1 MSKRREVIYEYIV
14 QQRRLNDGDNGVTTQ
29 EVSEKL
35 DFQRTN
41 VSKDLNE
48 LVRKGRLSKTS
59 SRPVKYYLVE
69 EGIHPALPMDN
80 SPSAPVKKVIKNEKS
95 LLSDHRDVFVHLI
108 GSRGSL
114 KNAVEQAKAAI
125 LYPPKGLDCL
135 ITGPTG
141 SGKTYFAHA
150 MFQYARENQVVDGT
164 KKLVVFNCADYAN
177 NPELLMSYLF
187 GYVEGAF
194 TGADKERPGLIDEAD
209 GGMLFLDEVHR
220 LPPEGQEM
228 IFYLMD
234 HGLYNR
240 LGEVGKNR
248 QGNVRIVGATTEN
261 PKSALLDTFLRRIP
275 IHIQLP
281 SFEKRTPQEKI
292 DFIQLMVA
300 QEATRIQRRI
310 SLTEEVIRAL
320 IGSVTFGNIGQLK
333 SSVQLV
339 CARGFL
345 NHMQHEQI
353 DISLSDLPEGIRAGL
368 RSLTSRRELSMGLAG
383 YLPNRLTVY
392 PNQELINPYTDS
404 YELPYN
410 LYDIIGNK
418 AELLSS
424 DGVDQDAI
432 NHFISTDINV
442 HLQSFYKDHGFSF
455 STESK
460 LSEFVDAKV
469 IEVTHQIYQHV
480 KEHIPLN
487 TQQNF
492 IYGMSLHIASFL
504 KKFELGEERS
514 IHSNIRLMVSDYPLE
529 FQLAQEIEGLI
540 AAAFR
545 IEIPAD
551 EIYYLAALLI
561 SLRHSPSDGK
571 IGIIIAAHGN
581 STASSMA
588 EVARQLLELEQVY
601 ALDMPLDMSPKVAF
615 EKIKEMVFQ
624 ADQGSGVLLLVDM
637 GSLGH
642 FHEKLEKET
651 GVMVRTLDM
660 VSTPIVL
667 EAVRKAETLGLTLDD
682 LVESL
687 QGFQGYSLLKDIKE
701 IETQIVSELPQGI
714 LAICAS
720 GEGTA
725 QRLKEMLE
733 KVLAEKNLTK
743 IKVITESMLHLAES
757 IPKIQ
762 TEYQLLAVTGVM
774 NPKINVPFISLEEFL
789 HADLGELLEGLILG
803 EELAK
808 AIPLRNDEARK
819 ICLSYLE
826 ENVLFL
832 NPVKVIDVLWEVAEK
847 LCDYWYGAE
856 KQVHFQ
862 INFTLHVAGMLE
874 RLLLQQPLAG
884 TKDEEEQVLRHPDYQ
899 VLNDVLSEI
908 ETTFNLSLPMIEKYY
923 IIGMLDTQKDTQT
936 IHYEE

>member
-1 MSKRREVIYEYIV
+1 MSKRIDAIYAYVVE
-14 QQRRLNDGDNGVTTQ
+14 QSKKMNGDYLMTTQ

-35 DFQRTN
+35 NFQRTN
-41 VSKDLNE
+41 VSKDLND
-48 LVRKGRLSKTS
+48 LVRAGKLVKIGG
-59 SRPVKYYLVE
+59 RPVQYRLAGKVSE
-69 EGIHPALPMDN
+69 EAPSVV
-80 SPSAPVKKVIKNEKS
+80 SPISNVKMVAPAPVNEFFNQREK
-95 LLSDHRDVFVHLI
+95 DDVFIHLI

-125 LYPPKGLDCL
+125 LYPPKGLNCL
-135 ITGPTG
+135 VTGPTG

-150 MFQYARENQVVDGT
+150 MFQYAKENKVVQET
-164 KKLVVFNCADYAN
+164 KKLVVFNCADYAH

-194 TGADKERPGLIDEAD
+194 TGADKEKSGLIDEAD

-228 IFYLMD
+228 IFYLLD

-248 QGNVRIVGATTEN
+248 HADVRIVGATTEN
-261 PKSALLDTFLRRIP
+261 PNSALLDTFLRRIP

-292 DFIQLMVA
+292 DFIQLMVS

-310 SLTEEVIRAL
+310 SLTEEVIKAL

-345 NHMQHEQI
+345 NHMHREQI
-353 DISLSDLPEGIRAGL
+353 DITLGDLPEGIRAGL
-368 RSLTSRRELSMGLAG
+368 HSLTSRRELSMGLAG
-383 YLPNRLTVY
+383 YLPTKLMVY
-392 PNQELINPYTDS
+392 PNQELVNPYTDS

-418 AELLSS
+418 AALLKS
-424 DGVDQDAI
+424 DGVDQETI

-455 STESK
+455 STENK

-469 IEVTHQIYQHV
+469 IEVTHQLYKHV
-480 KEHIPLN
+480 REYIPEKS
-487 TQQNF
+487 QQNF
-492 IYGMSLHIASFL
+492 IYAMSLHIASFL
-504 KKFELGEERS
+504 KKFELGEKRS

-529 FQLAQEIEGLI
+529 FRLAQEIQEKI
-540 AAAFR
+540 AAFFT
-545 IEIPAD
+545 IQIPRD

-561 SLRHSPSDGK
+561 SLRYSQSEGK
-571 IGIIIAAHGN
+571 IGVIIAAHGN

-588 EVARQLLELEQVY
+588 EVARQLLEMEQLL

-615 EKIKEMVFQ
+615 EKLKALIVQ
-624 ADQGSGVLLLVDM
+624 ANQGSGVLLLVDM
-637 GSLGH
+637 GSLAH
-642 FHEKLEKET
+642 FDERLEQET
-651 GVMVRTLDM
+651 GIRVRTIDM

-667 EAVRKAETLGLTLDD
+667 EAIRKAETLGSTLDD

-687 QGFQGYSLLKDIKE
+687 QGFQGYGILKE
-701 IETQIVSELPQGI
+701 IQSSKKKELPLGI

-743 IKVITESMLHLAES
+743 IQVITESMLHLAERL
-757 IPKIQ
+757 PAIQ
-762 TEYQLLAVTGVM
+762 ESYQLIATTGVM
-774 NPKINVPFISLEEFL
+774 DPGVKVPFISLETFL
-789 HADLGELLEGLILG
+789 EADLGELLESILLG
-803 EELAK
+803 EELFTS
-808 AIPLRNDEARK
+808 PQQLNEAGGREV
-819 ICLSYLE
+819 CLSYLE

-832 NPVKVIDVLWEVAEK
+832 NPAKVIDVLWGVAATVCQ
-847 LCDYWYGAE
+847 LWYGE
-856 KQVHFQ
+856 NSSMHFQ
-862 INFTLHVAGMLE
+862 INFTLHLSGMIE
-874 RLLLQQPLAG
+874 RILLQQTLSA
-884 TKDEEEQVLRHPDYQ
+884 TREEEEQAVAHPRSLQ
-899 VLNDVLSEI
+899 LTECLAEL
-908 ETTFNLSLPMIEKYY
+908 ETTFNLSVPLSEKYY
-923 IIGMLDTQKDTQT
+923 LFVMLNTQNNTQII
-936 IHYEE
+936 H

>member
-1 MSKRREVIYEYIV
+1 MSKRIDMIYRYIV
-14 QQRRLNDGDNGVTTQ
+14 QQSSLISGDFVLTTQ
-29 EVSEKL
+29 EVSEELK
-35 DFQRTN
+35 FQRTN

-48 LVRKGRLSKTS
+48 LVRQGKLIKLSG
-59 SRPVKYYLVE
+59 RPVQYQLATDQALDVVAVSSEKLVE
-69 EGIHPALPMDN
+69 PILNGAKRELA
-80 SPSAPVKKVIKNEKS
+80 KNRDQS
-95 LLSDHRDVFVHLI
+95 DVFSHLI

-125 LYPPKGLDCL
+125 LYPPKGLNCL
-135 ITGPTG
+135 VTGPTG

-150 MFQYARENQVVDGT
+150 MFQYAKENQVIDET
-164 KKLVVFNCADYAN
+164 KKLVVFNCADYAH

-187 GYVEGAF
+187 GYMEGAF
-194 TGADKERPGLIDEAD
+194 TGADKEKSGLIDEAD

-240 LGEVGKNR
+240 LGEVGKTR
-248 QGNVRIVGATTEN
+248 QAEVRIVCATTEN
-261 PKSALLDTFLRRIP
+261 PNSTLLDTFLRRIP

-281 SFEKRTPQEKI
+281 SFEKRSPQEKI
-292 DFIQLMVA
+292 DFIQLMVS

-310 SLTEEVIRAL
+310 SLTEEVIKAL

-345 NHMQHEQI
+345 NHMQREQI
-353 DISLSDLPEGIRAGL
+353 DISLADLPEGIRSGL
-368 RSLTSRRELSMGLAG
+368 QSRRELSMGLAG
-383 YLPNRLTVY
+383 YLPTHLTVY
-392 PNQELINPYTDS
+392 PDQELINSYTDS

-418 AELLSS
+418 AALLKS
-424 DGVDQDAI
+424 DGVDQETI

-442 HLQSFYKDHGFSF
+442 HLQSFYKNHGFCF
-455 STESK
+455 STENK

-480 KEHIPLN
+480 QAHIPEK

-529 FQLAQEIEGLI
+529 LKLAQEIQELI
-540 AAAFR
+540 ADFFR
-545 IEIPAD
+545 IEIPED

-561 SLRHSPSDGK
+561 SLRYSQSEGK
-571 IGIIIAAHGN
+571 IGLIIAAHGN

-588 EVARQLLELEQVY
+588 EVARQLLELDQIL
-601 ALDMPLDMSPKVAF
+601 ALDMPLDMSPKIAF
-615 EKIKEMVFQ
+615 EKLKALIVQ
-624 ADQGSGVLLLVDM
+624 ANQGSGVLLLVDM
-637 GSLGH
+637 GSLAH
-642 FHEKLEKET
+642 FDERLEQET
-651 GVMVRTLDM
+651 GIRVRTVDM

-667 EAVRKAETLGLTLDD
+667 EAVRKAETLGLTLED

-687 QGFQGYSLLKDIKE
+687 QGFQGYGLLKE
-701 IETQIVSELPQGI
+701 IQSTLKKELPLGI

-725 QRLKEMLE
+725 QRLKEMIQ
-733 KVLAEKNLTK
+733 KVLVEKNLTE
-743 IKVITESMLHLAES
+743 IEVITESMLNLTES

-762 TEYQLLAVTGVM
+762 EKYQLIATTGVM
-774 NPKINVPFISLEEFL
+774 DPGIKAPFISLEEFL
-789 HADLGELLEGLILG
+789 HADLGVLLEKILLG
-803 EELAK
+803 EEHVANIK
-808 AIPLRNDEARK
+808 PLQGDDARDV
-819 ICLSYLE
+819 CLSYLE

-832 NPVKVIDVLWEVAEK
+832 NPAKVIDIFWQTSTEICL
-847 LCDYWYGAE
+847 YWYGE
-856 KQVHFQ
+856 RQQSHFQ
-862 INFTLHVAGMLE
+862 INFSLHLAGMIE
-874 RLLLQQPLAG
+874 RILLQQTLSS
-884 TKDEEEQVLRHPDYQ
+884 TEDENSQVANHPSYSF
-899 VLNDVLSEI
+899 LNDCLVELEG
-908 ETTFNLSLPMIEKYY
+908 TFNLSIPVSEKYY
-923 IIGMLDTQKDTQT
+923 LLAMLDTQKIQK
-936 IHYEE
+936 